1 MEMWLFDSRHG
12 FNESFSCDLTSST
25 LFQVLAENFCTL
37 TASLITDTLGLI
49 KPSAGQPD
57 ICRGLYQSAFSLE
70 NPQYTSYAP
79 SAVIQSDQV
88 TLSDCDTVTDPTNTC
103 EVGIE
108 IQFGSLAVNSM
119 ESIPGINQ
127 LDIWLNAGAI
137 VGAVQFFAW
146 FLGIFN
152 A

>member
-1 MEMWLFDSRHG
+1 MWVFDSRHG
-12 FNESFSCDLTSST
+12 ANESYSCDLTRST
-25 LFQVLAENFCTL
+25 LFPVLAENFCTL
-37 TASLITDTLGLI
+37 TANFITDALGLM

-57 ICRGLYQSAFSLE
+57 ICQGLYQSAFSLE

-103 EVGIE
+103 DVGIE
-108 IQFGSLAVNSM
+108 FQFASLAVSSM
-119 ESIPGINQ
+119 ESVPGIDQ

-152 A
+152 T